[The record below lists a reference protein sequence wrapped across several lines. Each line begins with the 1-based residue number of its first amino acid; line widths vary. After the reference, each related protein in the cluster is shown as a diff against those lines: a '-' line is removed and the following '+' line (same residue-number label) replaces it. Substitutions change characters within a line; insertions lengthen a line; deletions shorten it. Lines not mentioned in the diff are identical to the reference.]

1 MIRTSFP
8 FALSSSICV
17 STSSRAAA
25 LAASCVWREDTVP
38 DRCCF
43 SPSSS
48 PIWLLRVF
56 TLEEN
61 GKREKEKEGKKEVEE
76 GKGEKKREKEDGRFS
91 SGYKLSHPPSESERE
106 LSRSESE
113 V

>member
-1 MIRTSFP
+1 MRHTSFP
-8 FALSSSICV
+8 FVLSSSIRV

-48 PIWLLRVF
+48 PICLLRVF

-61 GKREKEKEGKKEVEE
+61 WKRKKEKEGIKEVGEGRERTIGRGEGGEEEE
-76 GKGEKKREKEDGRFS
+76 GERGR
-91 SGYKLSHPPSESERE
+91 KTK
-106 LSRSESE
+106 
-113 V
+113 